1 MTNHPRWLTP
11 AEARRPRRTWRYI
24 VGTVMVAMG
33 FAFFAVIIVSSLV
46 RVVVAR
52 VRSGDM
58 AELYAVLAIVGF
70 LALIF
75 GGWVLRDRDEAI
87 NGKEGGL

>member
-1 MTNHPRWLTP
+1 
-11 AEARRPRRTWRYI
+11 
-24 VGTVMVAMG
+24 MVAMG